1 MMLAMKTVDNETGTA
16 LPELLR
22 NLATVTPGCNVRVT
36 GLSMD
41 SRTLR
46 PGDAFLASPGQKD
59 HGWNHVVAA
68 VRAGARV
75 VLADAAAVTPVPDL
89 AGIPVIPIPRLGSV
103 AGVIAARFFGEPSQ
117 QLQVVGVTGTN
128 GKTSTSHYIASAMQ
142 EFTGGHAGIIGTLG
156 SGPVGRLGVTE
167 LTTPDPV
174 SLQSQMAAQLAEG
187 VQVIAMEVSSHAL
200 DLGRIAGV
208 HFTTAVFTNL
218 TRDHLDFH
226 GDMAAYAAAKQRLF
240 DLPELQ
246 HAVVNLDD
254 EFGRD
259 LMRACSARIPVVG
272 YQLANTGLP
281 KSAPDDV
288 LLGVVRDSAPGQLH
302 IDVLGPWGG
311 GPLRCALTGSF
322 NAANVLAACATLHT
336 LSVPFARAL
345 ELLAHARAVPGRME
359 AFRAPGRPTVIVDYA
374 HTPDAVEKAL
384 QALRGQCRG
393 RLICVFGCGGDR
405 DPGKRPQMGAVAE
418 ACADRTVITSDNPRS
433 ENPDAIITA
442 ILAGMRDPDR
452 AIVEPDRTAAITLAV
467 RAAGPEDV
475 VLVAGKGHETWQET
489 AGRRLPFSDRQLV
502 RTLLER
508 DA

>member
-1 MMLAMKTVDNETGTA
+1 MLAMKTMPDGTGVA

-22 NLATVTPGCNVRVT
+22 NLAALGPGGDLRVT

-46 PGDAFLASPGQKD
+46 AGDAFLALRGQKD
-59 HGWNHVVAA
+59 HGWNHVAAA

-75 VLADAAAVTPVPDL
+75 ILTDAGTVASGPEL
-89 AGIPVIPIPRLGSV
+89 AGIPVIAVPNLGSV

-117 QLQVVGVTGTN
+117 QLQVVGITGTN
-128 GKTSTSHYIASAMQ
+128 GKTSTSHYIASALQ

-156 SGPVGRLGVTE
+156 SGPVGRLGATE

-174 SLQSQMAAQLAEG
+174 TLQAQLAAQLTAG
-187 VQVIAMEVSSHAL
+187 VQVIAMEVSSHGL

-208 HFTTAVFTNL
+208 RFTTAVFTNL

-226 GDMAAYAAAKQRLF
+226 GDMAAYGAAKRRLF
-240 DLPELQ
+240 DLPDLQ
-246 HAVVNLDD
+246 YAVVNLDD

-259 LMRACSARIPVVG
+259 LMRACCTRIPVIG
-272 YQLANTGLP
+272 YQLANTALP

-288 LLGVVRDSAPGQLH
+288 LLGVLRDSAPGQLH
-302 IDVLGPWGG
+302 LDVLGPWGG
-311 GPLRCALTGSF
+311 GSLRCALTGSF
-322 NAANVLAACATLHT
+322 NAANVLAACAALHT

-359 AFRAPGRPTVIVDYA
+359 AFRVPNRPTVIVDYA

-418 ACADRTVITSDNPRS
+418 TWADRTVVTSDNPRS
-433 ENPDAIITA
+433 ENPNAIIAA
-442 ILAGMRDPDR
+442 ILSGMRHPDR
-452 AIVEPDRTAAITLAV
+452 AIVEPDRAAAITLGI
-467 RAAGPEDV
+467 RAAGAEDI

-502 RTLLER
+502 RTLLEG